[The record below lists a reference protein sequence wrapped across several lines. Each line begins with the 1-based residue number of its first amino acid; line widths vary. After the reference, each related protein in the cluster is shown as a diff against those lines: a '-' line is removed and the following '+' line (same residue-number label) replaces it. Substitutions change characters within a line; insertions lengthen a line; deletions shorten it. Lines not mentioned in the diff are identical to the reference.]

1 MFIPTTPSSSRNKA
15 AYTVLLVLIVAWMAT
30 YPIYQ
35 NFYRGEAVEQYQRF
49 LDWKAGNSMFYNP
62 WQYRILCYEI
72 VEGTY
77 QVLDHTVF
85 KLIHFRDPQLNLPGN
100 TSDKNEVTQK
110 LLALA
115 QQPEFIKYS
124 IVFIGFRFLQ
134 NALIFGL
141 AFVYFSHFV
150 KTRAVVVLSI
160 MFIPIMMGNA
170 VVDSDLS
177 FNTYM
182 DNTLYLL
189 AGLVIVKGYNDW
201 WILPITIAGALNRE
215 TSMLIPALYFCSKVD
230 WTAWPNFKKLFFT
243 DLKPLMIAALSMI
256 CFIAIFV
263 AIRAHFGY
271 RPQTD
276 WRVPAG
282 LPMLKMNLFSGVS
295 VKTYMEM
302 YGVFGF
308 LPIWCLFL
316 FKEMNPYL
324 KIFFIL
330 IVPVWF
336 GVHVI
341 SVVAYQSRLYLVPTL
356 LIFFPAVLQHI
367 ENQIQARQRLA

>member
-1 MFIPTTPSSSRNKA
+1 MFTPTTQLSSRSKV
-15 AYTVLLVLIVAWMAT
+15 AYSILIFFIIAWMAA
-30 YPIYQ
+30 YPIYT
-35 NFYRGEAVEQYQRF
+35 NYYRGLAIEQYERF
-49 LDWKAGNSMFYNP
+49 LDWKADRSMFYNP

-85 KLIHFRDPQLNLPGN
+85 KLIHFAGPQLNLPGN
-100 TSDKNEVTQK
+100 TGDKNEVTQK
-110 LLALA
+110 MLRLA
-115 QQPEFIKYS
+115 QQPEFIKYT
-124 IVFIGFRFLQ
+124 IVFVGFRFLQ
-134 NALIFGL
+134 NALIFFL
-141 AFVYFSHFV
+141 AFQYFSHFLKSRSIV
-150 KTRAVVVLSI
+150 LLSI
-160 MFIPIMMGNA
+160 MFIPFMMGNA

-182 DNTLYLL
+182 DVTLYLL
-189 AGLVIVKGYNDW
+189 AGLVIVKGYSDW
-201 WILPITIAGALNRE
+201 WIVPLTILGALNRE
-215 TSMLIPALYFCSKVD
+215 TSLMIPAIYFCSKVD
-230 WTAWPNFKKLFFT
+230 WSKWPDFKQLFFT
-243 DLKPLMIAALSMI
+243 NFKPWIVAAVSMV
-256 CFIAIFV
+256 FFVVIFA
-263 AIRAHFGY
+263 AIRMHFGY

-282 LPMLKMNLFSGVS
+282 LPMLKLNLFSSVS

-316 FKEMNPYL
+316 FKEMNQYL
-324 KIFFIL
+324 KIFFIV

-336 GVHVI
+336 GIHLF

-356 LIFFPAVLQHI
+356 LIFLPVVLQHI